1 MDIQTRDVDI
11 TIELQS
17 MREKLDQRIK
27 AASKS
32 ERESIKEQV
41 LEWAAKLKEDDKFG
55 MLD

>member
-1 MDIQTRDVDI
+1 
-11 TIELQS
+11 

-41 LEWAAKLKEDDKFG
+41 LEWATKLKEDEKFG